1 LIQGTMLPAQEL
13 MNTVLFLSQGAC
25 IVPGCRTT
33 PLRVLRDGL
42 GGLLPS
48 LWHGGKSHPLLVLPP
63 TENELRTER
72 RTIPTPAQESN
83 ERKSPRSFT
92 RKGPKPTQGSEER
105 PPVPGRHPEL
115 QPGLELGVHEQ
126 LHAGEK
132 PYKCLEC
139 GKSFST
145 NSSGLII
152 HQRIHSGDRPYEC
165 GECGKSFSTS
175 SHLIRHLRFHTG
187 ERPYECPECGKKFH
201 TNSNLLRHQR
211 IHTEERPFCCPD
223 CGKGFTH
230 NFSLVTHR
238 RIHTGERPYECP
250 ECGKRFSDSSNFTR
264 HQRRHR

>member
-1 LIQGTMLPAQEL
+1 WVGGCSPASLPAAGQPRC
-13 MNTVLFLSQGAC
+13 Q
-25 IVPGCRTT
+25 CR
-33 PLRVLRDGL
+33 PAGDGL
-42 GGLLPS
+42 GGSPSPS
-48 LWHGGKSHPLLVLPP
+48 LWHGGKCHPLLVLPP
-63 TENELRTER
+63 LGNELRME
-72 RTIPTPAQESN
+72 IKED
-83 ERKSPRSFT
+83 KSP
-92 RKGPKPTQGSEER
+92 KAQGHRNPMRGKLQLEV
-105 PPVPGRHPEL
+105 PPDHP
-115 QPGLELGVHEQ
+115 PADSHR
-126 LHAGEK
+126 GEA
-132 PYKCLEC
+132 LRVWEC
-139 GKSFST
+139 GKSFRD
-145 NSSGLII
+145 SSGLII